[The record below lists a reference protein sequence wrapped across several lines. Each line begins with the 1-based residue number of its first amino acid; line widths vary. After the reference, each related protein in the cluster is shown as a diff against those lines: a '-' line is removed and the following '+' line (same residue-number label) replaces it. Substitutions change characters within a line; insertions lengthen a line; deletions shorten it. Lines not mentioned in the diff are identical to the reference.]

1 MNHGLDAY
9 ILYVLA
15 GKIYIF
21 VSFYL
26 DMCMCAFTFLCV
38 QFCVFECEKHAHPLN
53 VELHVLL
60 GTALDLLLHFPHQ
73 RLHVYNAFLGDA
85 GGDSWEDGV

>member
-1 MNHGLDAY
+1 MNHEPWSGC
-9 ILYVLA
+9 
-15 GKIYIF
+15 IYT
-21 VSFYL
+21 V
-26 DMCMCAFTFLCV
+26 CACRQNLHICVFLFSV

-73 RLHVYNAFLGDA
+73 RLHVYDAFLGDA

>member
-1 MNHGLDAY
+1 MRLP
-9 ILYVLA
+9 
-15 GKIYIF
+15 
-21 VSFYL
+21 S
-26 DMCMCAFTFLCV
+26 
-38 QFCVFECEKHAHPLN
+38 CVFSSVCLSVFEDCREKHAHPLN

-73 RLHVYNAFLGDA
+73 RLHVYDAFLGDA